1 MGIKSINRSCYFYSC
16 KCYYEIFIE
25 VYKKKNK
32 CQYFIMTLE
41 DIESTVKHFS
51 KLNSFFANSQ
61 NFKYIS
67 IK

>member
-1 MGIKSINRSCYFYSC
+1 M
-16 KCYYEIFIE
+16 
-25 VYKKKNK
+25 KKNK

-67 IK
+67 IKSF